1 MAFGLISLR
10 TGFIVG
16 CKIGSGERGFPA
28 FPSRVRWK
36 GRDGGDSPGNRRGRR
51 MKRASDFFRTE
62 EKLNCAQAVLRYFE
76 FPPEKIEALRAAGG
90 GRAPGGLCGALGN
103 NYLIKALEKGELS
116 VLGPINAYKS
126 VVAMI
131 IGIFLLGEL
140 PSLIGLFAV
149 VLIIWGSYYIFDTT
163 EDGFSLS
170 LLNRS
175 AIRWRLYAL
184 VLTAVEAVFIKDVI
198 LHSNVQTA
206 FCFWCWFGTLFSF
219 ANVVKHRERLPKFKL
234 RENIKLAAVITC
246 VGIMQYSTNF
256 VFERINVS
264 YALALFQLS
273 AILSVILGWKF
284 FAERNIVK
292 KLTGTLIM
300 VFGAV
305 LLILL
310 K

>member
-1 MAFGLISLR
+1 MISGLFNRKMITFLAILIRIFSNSLSNVFQKQLTQSGVKPFVINFVTYLGLSVICLPFV
-10 TGFIVG
+10 TGIT
-16 CKIGSGERGFPA
+16 IDLSA
-28 FPSRVRWK
+28 
-36 GRDGGDSPGNRRGRR
+36 
-51 MKRASDFFRTE
+51 
-62 EKLNCAQAVLRYFE
+62 LNSAVF
-76 FPPEKIEALRAAGG
+76 
-90 GRAPGGLCGALGN
+90 GGLCGALGN